1 MSVFTCLLLWL
12 PTYFI
17 DWALKDFECHKTSK
31 SFWKKEFFFCFFLP
45 KDKQLKLKAK
55 PNFAGDR
62 EQRAKYNVRNKWANG
77 IDHVRLES
85 MRCQWD
91 RSENR

>member
-31 SFWKKEFFFCFFLP
+31 SFWKKE
-45 KDKQLKLKAK
+45 LKLKAK

-62 EQRAKYNVRNKWANG
+62 EQRVKYNVRNKWTNG